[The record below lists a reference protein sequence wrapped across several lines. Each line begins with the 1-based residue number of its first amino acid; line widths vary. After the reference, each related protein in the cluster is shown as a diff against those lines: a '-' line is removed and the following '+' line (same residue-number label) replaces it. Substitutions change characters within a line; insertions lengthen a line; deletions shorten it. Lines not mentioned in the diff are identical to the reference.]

1 MYIFGYNVYIMAEM
15 YIFGYKVYIMA
26 EMYIFGYNVYIMA
39 EMYIFGYNGITYVF
53 GLSPFDPL
61 HCLPDNLDPLLNTI
75 SLQPNY
81 KIPDYLQ

>member
-1 MYIFGYNVYIMAEM
+1 MNIFGYNVYL
-15 YIFGYKVYIMA
+15 
-26 EMYIFGYNVYIMA
+26 MA

-53 GLSPFDPL
+53 ELSPFDPL
-61 HCLPDNLDPLLNTI
+61 HCLPYNLDPLLNTISLQPI

>member
-1 MYIFGYNVYIMAEM
+1 MAEM

-26 EMYIFGYNVYIMA
+26 EMYIFGYNVYIMV
-39 EMYIFGYNGITYVF
+39 EMYIFGCDGITYVF

-61 HCLPDNLDPLLNTI
+61 HCLPYNLDPLLNTISLQPI